1 VGKGSDGSSADEPL
15 LGEAVLDVLRAARRT
30 RLRPA
35 PGPSRLSMPQLV
47 MLDAIARVGA
57 LGVSAVA
64 AEAGLSQPTVSR
76 ALPAL
81 ERAGLVERRPDDG
94 DGRASLL
101 ALTPGGQALVA
112 ETREWLNARLAKLWA
127 ALSADEQR
135 AAPGLLAKLV
145 GFIDELR

>member
-1 VGKGSDGSSADEPL
+1 VGKGNEGSSMDEPV
-15 LGEAVLDVLRAARRT
+15 LGEAVIDVLRAARRT
-30 RLRPA
+30 RLRLA

-47 MLDAIARVGA
+47 VLDAIARVGT

-81 ERAGLVERRPDDG
+81 ERAGLVRRRPDHG

-101 ALTPGGQALVA
+101 ALTDEGQSLVA
-112 ETREWLNARLAKLWA
+112 DTRAWLNTRLAELWA
-127 ALSADEQR
+127 GLSVEEQR
-135 AAPGLLAKLV
+135 AAPGLLAKLI
-145 GFIDELR
+145 GFIDELG

>member
-1 VGKGSDGSSADEPL
+1 MGKGSDVSPTDEPA
-15 LGEAVLDVLRAARRT
+15 LGEAVLELLRAARRT

-47 MLDAIARVGA
+47 VLDAIGRTGQ

-81 ERAGLVERRPDDG
+81 ERAGLVRRRPDDD
-94 DGRASLL
+94 DGRASVL
-101 ALTPGGQALVA
+101 ALTDEGLSLVA
-112 ETREWLNARLAKLWA
+112 DTREWLNQRLADLWA
-127 ALSADEQR
+127 ELSAEERQ

-145 GFIDELR
+145 TFIDQLG

>member
-1 VGKGSDGSSADEPL
+1 MADEPVP
-15 LGEAVLDVLRAARRT
+15 GDAVLEVLRAARRT

-47 MLDAIARVGA
+47 VLDAIGRTGA

-81 ERAGLVERRPDDG
+81 ERAGLVRRRPDDG

-101 ALTPGGQALVA
+101 ALTDEGHALVA
-112 ETREWLNARLAKLWA
+112 ETREWLNRRLDKLWA
-127 ALSADEQR
+127 ELTADER
-135 AAPGLLAKLV
+135 RVAPALLAKLV
-145 GFIDELR
+145 AFIDELG